1 MPQQITTA
9 PTSESENTEA
19 AVEVCRHHW
28 VIQPADGPVSN
39 GSCQIC
45 GENRQFKN
53 YVESATWGESRIA
66 SKNASTTVE
75 STLMT
80 RTTGARMENASLRT
94 KRSEPRFNLDSEE
107 LQHRADISFRL

>member
-1 MPQQITTA
+1 MPQQMT
-9 PTSESENTEA
+9 PTSTPELENTNA

-45 GENRQFKN
+45 GENRKFKN
-53 YVESATWGESRIA
+53 YVESATWGDSRIA

-75 STLMT
+75 STSDDEDDRST
-80 RTTGARMENASLRT
+80 DGERESADEEVGAEV
-94 KRSEPRFNLDSEE
+94 
-107 LQHRADISFRL
+107 

>member
-28 VIQPADGPVSN
+28 LIQPADGPVSN

-53 YVESATWGESRIA
+53 YVESATWGDSRIA
-66 SKNASTTVE
+66 SKDASTTVE
-75 STLMT
+75 STSDDEDDRST
-80 RTTGARMENASLRT
+80 DRERESAGEEVGAEV
-94 KRSEPRFNLDSEE
+94 
-107 LQHRADISFRL
+107 

>member
-75 STLMT
+75 STSDDEDDRST
-80 RTTGARMENASLRT
+80 DGERESADEEVGAEV
-94 KRSEPRFNLDSEE
+94 
-107 LQHRADISFRL
+107 

>member
-39 GSCQIC
+39 GSCQIG

-53 YVESATWGESRIA
+53 YVESATWGDSRIV

-75 STLMT
+75 STSDDEDDRST
-80 RTTGARMENASLRT
+80 DGERESADEEVGAEV
-94 KRSEPRFNLDSEE
+94 
-107 LQHRADISFRL
+107 

>member
-75 STLMT
+75 STSDDEDDRST
-80 RTTGARMENASLRT
+80 DGERESAYEEVGAEV
-94 KRSEPRFNLDSEE
+94 
-107 LQHRADISFRL
+107 